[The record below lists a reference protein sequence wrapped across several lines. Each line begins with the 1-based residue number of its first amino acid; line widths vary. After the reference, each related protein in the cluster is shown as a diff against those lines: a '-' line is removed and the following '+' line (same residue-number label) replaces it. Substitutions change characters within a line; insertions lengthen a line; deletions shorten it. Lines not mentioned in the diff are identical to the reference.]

1 MANSILSGNI
11 IHLDTFSAIIDF
23 SDVRPRGMK
32 LNSIEWSQPSNVAH
46 TFTILEG
53 GSGGP
58 AVFKERC
65 TSANQSIIKYFYGK
79 WVKPLYLAVA
89 AGNEKASGEIII
101 ILDMD

>member
-1 MANSILSGNI
+1 MANSILSGSV

-23 SDVRPRGMK
+23 ATIRPHGMK
-32 LNSIEWSQPSNVAH
+32 INSIEWSQPSNTAH

-65 TSANQSIIKYFYGK
+65 TSQNQSIIKYFDGK
-79 WVKPLYLAVA
+79 WVKPLYLAA
-89 AGNEKASGEIII
+89 ATGNDKASGEIII
-101 ILDMD
+101 QLDMD